1 MKYLDFFNGD
11 ADGIIS
17 LHQYRMHY
25 PQNSEV
31 FTGVKRDV
39 ELLRH
44 CTDIK
49 KSKFTVFDVSLLSN
63 KDHVNKILSN
73 GNTIRWFDHHEPGE
87 TKLGDN
93 FEIFVDTD
101 PNCCTN
107 ILVDKYIDGLHRPWT
122 ICGAYGDNLHE
133 QAEKLNPCFNEIYM
147 SYLKEI
153 GETLNYN
160 GYGNQES
167 DLTAH
172 PKDVYLDIK
181 DYESPF
187 EYRKKSILYNKIN
200 TQMKSDESELNSSEV
215 LYSSD
220 SGSIILLP
228 DTKASIRYS
237 GIYSNKQTTDNPN
250 KAFAILTNINDD
262 TYRIS
267 IRSPKNNPVGA
278 SKLALSFPTGGG
290 REKAAGI
297 NELPKTELKKFI
309 DKFEDIY
316 GDG

>member
-1 MKYLDFFNGD
+1 MKYYDFFNGD

-17 LHQYRMHY
+17 LHQFRLQF
-25 PQNSEV
+25 PRKSEL

-39 ELLRH
+39 KLLRH
-44 CTDIK
+44 AAGIK
-49 KSKFTVFDVSLLSN
+49 NATLTVFDISLLSN
-63 KDHVNKILSN
+63 SDYIDGILKNNNKVS
-73 GNTIRWFDHHEPGE
+73 WFDHHEPGD
-87 TKLGDN
+87 TNLGDN
-93 FEIFVDTD
+93 FSIRVDTD

-122 ICGAYGDNLHE
+122 LCGAYGDNLHE
-133 QAEKLNPCFNEIYM
+133 QAEKLNPCFSEM
-147 SYLKEI
+147 AMLQLKEI

-160 GYGNQES
+160 GYGNEES
-167 DLTAH
+167 DLTVH
-172 PKDVYLDIK
+172 PKDVYLDIQK
-181 DYESPF
+181 YRSPF
-187 EYRKKSILYNKIN
+187 EYRKKSEIYNKIN
-200 TQMKSDESELNSSEV
+200 TKMKSDEEELNSSEILHTSETGNV
-215 LYSSD
+215 
-220 SGSIILLP
+220 ILLP

-250 KAFAILTNINDD
+250 KAFAIVTNINED

-297 NELPKTELKKFI
+297 NELPKNNLKNFI
-309 DKFEDIY
+309 EKFEETY
-316 GDG
+316 GQ

>member
-1 MKYLDFFNGD
+1 MKYYDFFNGD

-17 LHQYRMHY
+17 LHQFRLQF
-25 PQNSEV
+25 PRKSEL

-39 ELLRH
+39 KLLRH
-44 CTDIK
+44 AVDIK
-49 KSKFTVFDVSLLSN
+49 NATLTVFDISLLSN
-63 KDHVNKILSN
+63 SDYIDGILKNNNKVS
-73 GNTIRWFDHHEPGE
+73 WFDHHEPGD
-87 TKLGDN
+87 TNLGDN
-93 FEIFVDTD
+93 FSIRVDAE

-133 QAEKLNPCFNEIYM
+133 QAEKLNPCFSEM
-147 SYLKEI
+147 AMLQLKEI

-160 GYGNQES
+160 GYGNKES
-167 DLTAH
+167 DLTVH
-172 PKDVYLDIK
+172 PKDVYLDIQK
-181 DYESPF
+181 YRSPF
-187 EYRKKSILYNKIN
+187 QYRKLSEIYNKIN
-200 TQMKSDESELNSSEV
+200 TQMKSDEEELNSSEI
-215 LYSSD
+215 LYTSET
-220 SGSIILLP
+220 GNVILLP

-250 KAFAILTNINDD
+250 KAFAILTNINED

-278 SKLALSFPTGGG
+278 SKLALSFQTGGG

-297 NELPKTELKKFI
+297 NELPKTELKIFI
-309 DKFEDIY
+309 EKFEETY
-316 GDG
+316 GQ

>member
-1 MKYLDFFNGD
+1 MKYYDFFNGD

-17 LHQYRMHY
+17 LHQYRLQF
-25 PQNSEV
+25 PRKSEL

-39 ELLRH
+39 KLLRH
-44 CTDIK
+44 AVDIK
-49 KSKFTVFDVSLLSN
+49 NASFTVFDISLLSN
-63 KDHVNKILSN
+63 SDYIKDILKNNNKVS
-73 GNTIRWFDHHEPGE
+73 WFDHHEPGDIN
-87 TKLGDN
+87 LGDN
-93 FEIFVDTD
+93 FSIKVDTD

-107 ILVDKYIDGLHRPWT
+107 ILVDKFIDGLHRPWT

-133 QAEKLNPCFNEIYM
+133 QAEKLNPCFSETAM
-147 SYLKEI
+147 LQLKEI

-167 DLTAH
+167 DLNVH
-172 PKDVYLDIK
+172 PKDVYLDIQK
-181 DYESPF
+181 YRSPF
-187 EYRKKSILYNKIN
+187 QYRKKSEIYNKIN
-200 TQMKSDESELNSSEV
+200 TQMKSDETELNSSEI
-215 LYSSD
+215 LHTSKT
-220 SGSIILLP
+220 GNIILLP
-228 DTKASIRYS
+228 NTKASIRYS

-250 KAFAILTNINDD
+250 KAFAILTNINED

-309 DKFEDIY
+309 EKFENIY
-316 GDG
+316 GNK

>member
-1 MKYLDFFNGD
+1 MKYYDFFNGD

-17 LHQYRMHY
+17 LHQFRLQF
-25 PQNSEV
+25 PRKSEL

-39 ELLRH
+39 KLLRH
-44 CTDIK
+44 AVDIK
-49 KSKFTVFDVSLLSN
+49 NATLTVFDISLLSN
-63 KDHVNKILSN
+63 SDYIENILKNNNKVS
-73 GNTIRWFDHHEPGE
+73 WFDHHEPGN
-87 TKLGDN
+87 TDLGDN
-93 FEIFVDTD
+93 FSIRVDAD

-107 ILVDKYIDGLHRPWT
+107 ILVDKYLDGLHRPWT

-133 QAEKLNPCFNEIYM
+133 QAEKLNPCFSETKM
-147 SYLKEI
+147 RELKEI

-167 DLTAH
+167 DLTVH
-172 PKDVYLDIK
+172 PKDVYLDIQK
-181 DYESPF
+181 YKSPF
-187 EYRKKSILYNKIN
+187 QYKKLSEIYNKIN
-200 TQMKSDESELNSSEV
+200 TQMKSDEAELNSSEI
-215 LYSSD
+215 LHTSKT
-220 SGSIILLP
+220 GNIILLP

-237 GIYSNKQTTDNPN
+237 GIYSNKQTTDNPS
-250 KAFAILTNINDD
+250 KAFAILTNINED

-297 NELPKTELKKFI
+297 NELPRTELKNFI
-309 DKFEDIY
+309 EKFEYIY
-316 GDG
+316 GNE